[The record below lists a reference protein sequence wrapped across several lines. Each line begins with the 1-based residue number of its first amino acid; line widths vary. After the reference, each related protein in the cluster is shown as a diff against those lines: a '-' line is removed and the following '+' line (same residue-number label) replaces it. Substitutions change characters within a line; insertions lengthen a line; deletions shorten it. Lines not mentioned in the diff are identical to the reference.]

1 MWDILSH
8 FPVYFLNKTFT
19 EPFSN
24 FSSYILYVKAHP
36 ILSPQHDPSY
46 L

>member
-8 FPVYFLNKTFT
+8 FPVYFLNKDFT

-24 FSSYILYVKAHP
+24 FASYILYVQAHP